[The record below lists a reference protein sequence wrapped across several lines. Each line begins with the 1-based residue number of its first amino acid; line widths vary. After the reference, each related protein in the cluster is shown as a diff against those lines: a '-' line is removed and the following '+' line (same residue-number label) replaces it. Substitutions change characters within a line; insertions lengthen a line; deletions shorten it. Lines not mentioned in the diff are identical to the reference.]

1 MIATALSSD
10 FVFGAIY
17 WFPAIAAHVVLC
29 PGQPTISANG
39 LGHLLPIRVHN
50 DSVSIV
56 FVQCL
61 LAFIIWASSLTLI
74 FFRLCRNHLFLTSGL
89 SLPAKYLGKVHM
101 EEKT

>member
-1 MIATALSSD
+1 MIATALSSY
-10 FVFGAIY
+10 FVLGAIY
-17 WFPAIAAHVVLC
+17 WFPAM
-29 PGQPTISANG
+29 PGSCCFVPGATYYFRKWPRP
-39 LGHLLPIRVHN
+39 LLPIRVHN
-50 DSVSIV
+50 DSIPIV
-56 FVQCL
+56 FVQFS